1 MKERFATMGAILAGC
16 LSAAF
21 VGCSESSSVAGNSAE
36 TGSPELAGVLYLDDG
51 APARNA
57 RVRIVGSSFDYFHGS
72 VLDDVVEVNADS
84 NGAFAVDS
92 LPKGLSSYSLE
103 AFHEESG
110 KRLLIKNLSK
120 SDSLVD
126 DTLQNP
132 GSAILDMEQKS
143 GLDIEGLTGR
153 ATIVGTTFAQDV
165 IVKDDHVYVD
175 SLPEGSMDVEV
186 RLFAKDTIL
195 ASFDRLNVVADS
207 TVRVEIDYFVEKEP
221 LVPDTVVLDY
231 AASLKLQNVSF
242 DSAGPVLTDIPLA
255 FRMNSSVLSFDSV
268 TVADSLGRFEAYRIN
283 AAGKLSNS
291 LPISIAR
298 LDSAAGEAVF
308 WVRLDSLNLEDSVK
322 IVYNSQKESRYATD
336 VFPSNAGY
344 RLVWHFDEGAD
355 VVSDVAEN
363 KSVSNGIP
371 GGVKVIDGV
380 VGNAYE
386 FDGSASVT
394 VKSSDDSELNLSAD
408 TLSFAL
414 WVRLDDKENSST
426 IFAKDGMYSL
436 SYVPKDGF
444 VVQALEDADT
454 ALYVNTYHGGDSLIT
469 AGEWN
474 FVYFQ
479 NRNGIYGL
487 YVNGVKIPQGEIKA
501 ATTTK
506 RDTSA
511 DFVLGK
517 GFKGAID
524 ELFLGTEM
532 RYEEWIRVMYAN
544 QDPKG
549 HWPEFTAVKK

>member
-1 MKERFATMGAILAGC
+1 MAL
-16 LSAAF
+16 L
-21 VGCSESSSVAGNSAE
+21 GCSESSSVAGNSAE
-36 TGSPELAGVLYLDDG
+36 TGSPELAGILYLDNG

-57 RVRIVGSSFDYFHGS
+57 RVRIVGSGFDYFHGS

-92 LPKGLSSYSLE
+92 LPKDLSSYSLE

-132 GSAILDMEQKS
+132 GSAILDMEQES

-153 ATIVGTTFAQDV
+153 ATIVGTTFTQDV
-165 IVKDDHVYVD
+165 VVKDDHVYVD
-175 SLPEGSMDVEV
+175 SLPEGSLEVEV

-207 TVRVEIDYFVEKEP
+207 TVRVEVDYFVEKEP
-221 LVPDTVVLDY
+221 QVPDTVVLDY

-344 RLVWHFDEGAD
+344 RLVWHFDEGAN

-363 KSVSNGIP
+363 KIVSKGIP
-371 GGVKVIDGV
+371 SGVKVVDGV
-380 VGNAYE
+380 VGKAYE
-386 FDGSASVT
+386 FDGTASVT

-414 WVRLDDKENSST
+414 WVRLDDKESSST

-436 SYVPKDGF
+436 SYEPKDGF
-444 VVQALEDADT
+444 VVQVLEDADT

-532 RYEEWIRVMYAN
+532 RYEEWIYVMYAN

-549 HWPEFTAVKK
+549 IWPEFTAVKK